1 MGGTG
6 HDRLFG
12 GEGDDRLDGGSGQ
25 DLLLG
30 GEGDDR
36 LTGGAGADTFV
47 FTPDHGTDTIVDFTD
62 GEDTIDLS
70 SLEGVAGFGDLQV
83 TADEAA
89 AVIDLTSYG
98 GGTVRL
104 EDTDVSDLDAAD
116 FVFSEPP
123 ADASP
128 IDGM

>member
-1 MGGTG
+1 M
-6 HDRLFG
+6 
-12 GEGDDRLDGGSGQ
+12 
-25 DLLLG
+25 LLG
-30 GEGDDR
+30 GEGDDQ

-47 FTPDHGTDTIVDFTD
+47 FTPDHGTDTITDFTD

-70 SLEGVAGFGDLQV
+70 AFAGITGFGDLQV
-83 TADEAA
+83 TADGAA